1 MTLVVLLNATLSV
14 ASATFTFG
22 QQMELGILPPVI
34 LSQIF
39 SALVFF
45 SVAFMVGELTRRS
58 SLSYILAS
66 AVFFTSQIAGI
77 YLNLI
82 NTLTGNAFYL
92 VVDRY
97 LPTSPV
103 DSLPVLVGQPSLP
116 TGALPLLRLV
126 GINSVETSIPLCI
139 ALIAVYAVVAIV
151 LASGAVPAEGIA
163 LIPVAGI
170 IVGNAMT
177 ANTLVG
183 RRGFAALREEHD
195 QYLAALSLGMRPA
208 AAIDL
213 SLHRRA
219 PEALLPGL
227 DQVSTTGLVTL
238 PGAFIGVMLGGGTPV
253 QAATTQALVLFGI
266 MAAQTIT
273 VAVGERL
280 IEARLLLPE
289 DLEARLID

>member
-1 MTLVVLLNATLSV
+1 LNLAKVWAFAIYEVRRAVARKKVLALVVLTILLDTIPYYALASSGTSIIPAVARPYLWVAGVFVPQAFFLQFIALLISAGSMSEEYEQGTAEVLLSKPVTRDEYFFGKFTGGFLLMTLVVLLNATLSV

-151 LASGAVPAEGIA
+151 LARTYFTWAD
-163 LIPVAGI
+163 VAK
-170 IVGNAMT
+170 
-177 ANTLVG
+177 
-183 RRGFAALREEHD
+183 R
-195 QYLAALSLGMRPA
+195 
-208 AAIDL
+208 
-213 SLHRRA
+213 
-219 PEALLPGL
+219 
-227 DQVSTTGLVTL
+227 
-238 PGAFIGVMLGGGTPV
+238 
-253 QAATTQALVLFGI
+253 
-266 MAAQTIT
+266 
-273 VAVGERL
+273 VA
-280 IEARLLLPE
+280 
-289 DLEARLID
+289 